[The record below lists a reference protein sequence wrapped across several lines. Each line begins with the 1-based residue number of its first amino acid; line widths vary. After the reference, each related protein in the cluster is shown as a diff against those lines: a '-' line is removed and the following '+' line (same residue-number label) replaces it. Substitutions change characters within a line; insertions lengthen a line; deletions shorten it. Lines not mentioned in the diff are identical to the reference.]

1 MISAII
7 LTHKLL
13 AAMAKKGWNL
23 RDTCVN
29 CGLDNRT
36 LNKILAGEMPARIDA
51 FYRLCRG
58 LGVEVEDVL
67 HSVQPHEKRRAEIR
81 LLR

>member
-1 MISAII
+1 MNVLIQS
-7 LTHKLL
+7 HKLL
-13 AAMAKKGWNL
+13 AAMARKGWNL
-23 RDTCVN
+23 RDTYVN

-67 HSVQPHEKRRAEIR
+67 LSVQPHEKRRAEIR
-81 LLR
+81 VIR